1 MQESLTARRS
11 AQSAAR
17 GARGVTA
24 APAIITLSRRHAALS
39 EAGTVL
45 RPSDAL
51 ATCSCEPQA
60 VPDAATRAEEPHSAP
75 QHSAARRLPREP
87 LAASHRPPTALPSR
101 RRPVAHGV
109 AGAVRRPSATVAI
122 GSCEPEAAHSAAL
135 LVREHHSVPQPA
147 AARRSPRGSPE
158 ALQPLQRTC
167 PLITLRASCRAQRG
181 RGGAKAARRS
191 GRQLMR
197 ATGRAQ
203 RHSTSGGASQ
213 HAAARGVARGSPEAI
228 RRLRRCPLS
237 AGVLPRSARQG
248 RP

>member
-51 ATCSCEPQA
+51 ATCSCELQA
-60 VPDAATRAEEPHSAP
+60 VPHAPLRAREPHSAP

-135 LVREHHSVPQPA
+135 PVREPHSVPQTA
-147 AARRSPRGSPE
+147 DRRERRRRRSSALTEFTLKGRPR
-158 ALQPLQRTC
+158 
-167 PLITLRASCRAQRG
+167 RASHG
-181 RGGAKAARRS
+181 TARS
-191 GRQLMR
+191 QGRQTPWPPAR
-197 ATGRAQ
+197 A
-203 RHSTSGGASQ
+203 S
-213 HAAARGVARGSPEAI
+213 
-228 RRLRRCPLS
+228 
-237 AGVLPRSARQG
+237 
-248 RP
+248 